1 VREVVFLACFFLD
14 WTAGFFYGCFIQRG
28 MTNQPMSVQ
37 EIESILPAGSYY
49 FSGNEAATEGALA
62 AGCRYYGGY
71 PITPSS
77 EIMERIAVRLKE
89 VGGVFMQMEDE
100 IASICSVIGAVWAG
114 AKAMTA
120 TSGPGF
126 SLMQEA
132 IGYAAFTETPL
143 VIVDVQRAG
152 PATGQATRV
161 ASGDHMQA
169 KWGSHGDYQIITF
182 SPWSVQEMYDQTIE
196 AFNLAEQYRVPVFLM
211 AEEAVGHLRER
222 MDVRRRVKI
231 VDRLKKKGVPPFG
244 TSEDDGVPPMP
255 AFGEGEN
262 LLVTG
267 STHNDVG
274 IRKTD
279 DGNVHE
285 KLVVRINNKILKHR
299 DTIIQSEAHSL
310 DDADVVVISY
320 GFTAR
325 SALFAVQALRK
336 EGKKVGLL
344 RLKTV
349 WPFAEQLV
357 QDLGKKAK
365 KILVP
370 EMNLGQVYGEILK
383 YADCDVV
390 SYCQT
395 NGEIIHPHS
404 IMEQVRS
411 LL

>member
-1 VREVVFLACFFLD
+1 
-14 WTAGFFYGCFIQRG
+14 
-28 MTNQPMSVQ
+28 
-37 EIESILPAGSYY
+37 
-49 FSGNEAATEGALA
+49 
-62 AGCRYYGGY
+62 
-71 PITPSS
+71 
-77 EIMERIAVRLKE
+77 
-89 VGGVFMQMEDE
+89 
-100 IASICSVIGAVWAG
+100 
-114 AKAMTA
+114 
-120 TSGPGF
+120 
-126 SLMQEA
+126 
-132 IGYAAFTETPL
+132 
-143 VIVDVQRAG
+143 
-152 PATGQATRV
+152 
-161 ASGDHMQA
+161 
-169 KWGSHGDYQIITF
+169 
-182 SPWSVQEMYDQTIE
+182 
-196 AFNLAEQYRVPVFLM
+196 
-211 AEEAVGHLRER
+211 
-222 MDVRRRVKI
+222 
-231 VDRLKKKGVPPFG
+231 
-244 TSEDDGVPPMP
+244 
-255 AFGEGEN
+255 
-262 LLVTG
+262 
-267 STHNDVG
+267 VG